1 MREKVS
7 APITSARLWVP
18 ARRKLSAV
26 ASAKTKP
33 EQTACRSKATPWL
46 MPSPCWT
53 ATAVAGK
60 VLSGVEVATHDQVDR
75 LRIDLRMG
83 ERGLRRLDRQMRGE
97 FIVGSDVALADAG
110 ALHDPV
116 IRRVDPGGQ
125 FGIGQNPLRQ
135 I

>member
-1 MREKVS
+1 MVDAEPVLDGDRGGGKGVVGRRGRE
-7 APITSARLWVP
+7 
-18 ARRKLSAV
+18 
-26 ASAKTKP
+26 
-33 EQTACRSKATPWL
+33 
-46 MPSPCWT
+46 
-53 ATAVAGK
+53 
-60 VLSGVEVATHDQVDR
+60 HDQVDR

-97 FIVGSDVALADAG
+97 FVVGRDVALADAG

-116 IRRVDPGGQ
+116 IRRVDPAGQ